1 MRDVTEIHNLAK
13 LKSEAAIFSLY
24 TSTISHEMLTPL
36 KNMIYVSNALE
47 EEFPE
52 SSNLKKSARL
62 IKISSQ
68 MLLTQIKT

>member
-1 MRDVTEIHNLAK
+1 
-13 LKSEAAIFSLY
+13 
-24 TSTISHEMLTPL
+24 MLTPL